1 MPPKSPQSNY
11 SKRPLR
17 RLRLPKIV
25 PRKTKG
31 LFEEYFYSILVVI
44 FVVVAI
50 LGKAGGLSGFDALVV
65 GAWLAV
71 FIWFAQQ
78 LKGYFAEKSKVANGK
93 TAESAPKAPVQE
105 AKGPLPLP
113 PWMKP
118 MIGPQWPLKTG
129 PWPARPRQTTVPPT
143 RAPAAPRNPNKPGFV
158 YERPTLPDRKPK
170 LPHNWR
176 QDQGKKPKR

>member
-1 MPPKSPQSNY
+1 MPPRTPQSNY
-11 SKRPLR
+11 SKRPVR
-17 RLRLPKIV
+17 RLRLPKIG
-25 PRKTKG
+25 PSKTKS
-31 LFEEYFYSILVVI
+31 LFEEYFYALLVVI
-44 FVVVAI
+44 FVAVAI
-50 LGKAGGLSGFDALVV
+50 LGKAGGLSGFNTLVV
-65 GAWLAV
+65 GAWVTA
-71 FIWFAQQ
+71 FIWFSRQ

-93 TAESAPKAPVQE
+93 AAEPAPKAPVQE

-129 PWPARPRQTTVPPT
+129 PWPARPRQTTAPPAQ
-143 RAPAAPRNPNKPGFV
+143 APAAPRNPNKPGFV

-176 QDQGKKPKR
+176 RHEGKKPKR

>member
-11 SKRPLR
+11 SKKPLR

-25 PRKTKG
+25 PPKTKG

-50 LGKAGGLSGFDALVV
+50 LGKAGGMDGFDALVV

-71 FIWFAQQ
+71 FIWFARQ
-78 LKGYFAEKSKVANGK
+78 LKGYLAEKSKVASGK
-93 TAESAPKAPVQE
+93 TAEPAPKAPVQE

-118 MIGPQWPLKTG
+118 MIGPQWPLTTG
-129 PWPARPRQTTVPPT
+129 PLPAGLRPKKVRPQ
-143 RAPAAPRNPNKPGFV
+143 RSPR
-158 YERPTLPDRKPK
+158 
-170 LPHNWR
+170 
-176 QDQGKKPKR
+176 